1 MLAMFG
7 LIPAT
12 TGQQSA
18 LAVSADAVK
27 SVLAIQGRSLPDE
40 EVEMI
45 RRALQ
50 WNLDR
55 FQRVRALELDDAVA
69 PAVMFVPR
77 RR

>member
-1 MLAMFG
+1 MLALLG

-18 LAVSADAVK
+18 LVSADAVK

-77 RR
+77 SR